1 MIEILKNMLEYYY
14 NISISTFS
22 IRKKFRVNLNFVV
35 LKFKRFQK
43 ENAIKF

>member
-35 LKFKRFQK
+35 LKRFQK

>member
-22 IRKKFRVNLNFVV
+22 IRKKFRINFVI